1 MTEFI
6 SWRKCCIGLSVFMS
20 SILAELSS
28 AAVST
33 SPPPTKKARVVE
45 LSDNQKDSSVTVRN
59 HNSNSDSK
67 AMASEKNGQEAM
79 DTDAAGLDTNL
90 YSRQIYAL
98 GESAMIHLRKASV
111 IISGLGGV
119 GVEVAKN
126 LILGGIRNVTLHD
139 TKETQWLDLSA
150 QYYLTEND
158 IGKNRA
164 AASFERLAELNDSV
178 NCHLLM
184 NELTEDVIKQFDLV
198 VLTDSARSVQLKV
211 SGWTREHQKRLLI
224 VDARGLYSYIFADF
238 GDSFRV
244 DDPNGEQVKEFLI
257 EHVDAETG
265 DVITLEN
272 QMHGL
277 EDGDHVTFSEVKGM
291 TQLNDCAPIKI
302 TVKKPHVFNIGNVVK
317 TMSNYE
323 EGGRVKQVKVP
334 TYVTHKPLAE
344 SLADPEFVLWDFAKF
359 EYPSQLHALWS
370 ALYEFEAKHG
380 RSPRPRC
387 DSDVEL
393 LKAELPENISVDEK
407 LLKSFCYQAMGNLV
421 TIASVVGGI
430 AAQEAMKAVTHHM
443 TPLKQWL
450 YLDSEEALPG
460 DWSRFDNAKLTVEDC
475 KPRDCR
481 YDGQAAVFG
490 WKYQEE
496 LFSQRWFVVGAGAI
510 GCELLKNLAMM
521 GVACGEGGLIKITD
535 MDQIEISNLNR
546 QFLFRM
552 NDVGSKKSVVAARAV
567 KVFNKDVHIEAL
579 AERVGPDTEH
589 IFNDDFF
596 AELDGVA
603 NALDNVDARR
613 YMDRRCVYYRLP
625 LLESGTMGTKGNT
638 QVVYPHLTESY
649 GSSVDPP
656 EKDIPICTLKNFP
669 NEIQH
674 TIQWARDLF
683 EGLFT
688 APAET
693 ANQFLS
699 DERTFLERL
708 EQMNV
713 SQRTQL
719 LGQVKDA
726 LIDSK
731 PASAEDCVKWAR
743 MLFQENYHDNIAQML
758 HSFPPDQVTD
768 QGAKFWSGTKRC
780 PHVLEFDPSQ
790 EEHRNFVY
798 AASILRAEMYRLKP
812 LLDVDVVM
820 KIAKSVQPPPFK
832 PRAGVKIAVTEA
844 EAKENAETDDA
855 NADAMLEQ
863 LKVKLARL
871 HTKTI
876 PKLKPIDF
884 EKDDDTNHHMEM
896 ITAASNLRA
905 ENYNIQPAD
914 RMKTKQI
921 AGRIIPAIATTTATV
936 AGLVCVEFYKMIGT
950 TKPPLDRFKNG
961 FINLALPFFGFSEPI
976 AAPVKKY
983 NDASFTLW
991 DRLEIQ
997 GPKTLQEAVDW
1008 IQNETGL
1015 EVTMLSSG
1023 VSLIY
1028 SFFMDAKKRAHRMP
1042 MDVKAVVEDV
1052 SKRQLPDY
1060 QRSLVLEVMATDP
1073 NTDADVE
1080 VPYIRYVF
1088 A

>member
-1 MTEFI
+1 
-6 SWRKCCIGLSVFMS
+6 
-20 SILAELSS
+20 
-28 AAVST
+28 
-33 SPPPTKKARVVE
+33 
-45 LSDNQKDSSVTVRN
+45 
-59 HNSNSDSK
+59 
-67 AMASEKNGQEAM
+67 MASDKNGQEAM
-79 DTDAAGLDTNL
+79 DTDAAPLDTNL

-139 TKETQWLDLSA
+139 TKEARWLDLSA

-158 IGKNRA
+158 VGKNRA
-164 AASFERLAELNDSV
+164 AACFE
-178 NCHLLM
+178 
-184 NELTEDVIKQFDLV
+184 
-198 VLTDSARSVQLKV
+198 
-211 SGWTREHQKRLLI
+211 
-224 VDARGLYSYIFADF
+224 SYIFADF
-238 GDSFRV
+238 GESFRV
-244 DDPNGEQVKEFLI
+244 DDPNGEQVKE
-257 EHVDAETG
+257 
-265 DVITLEN
+265 
-272 QMHGL
+272 
-277 EDGDHVTFSEVKGM
+277 
-291 TQLNDCAPIKI
+291 
-302 TVKKPHVFNIGNVVK
+302 
-317 TMSNYE
+317 
-323 EGGRVKQVKVP
+323 
-334 TYVTHKPLAE
+334 
-344 SLADPEFVLWDFAKF
+344 
-359 EYPSQLHALWS
+359 
-370 ALYEFEAKHG
+370 HG
-380 RSPRPRC
+380 RSPKPRC
-387 DSDVEL
+387 NADVEL
-393 LKAELPENISVDEK
+393 LKAELPQDNSVNEK
-407 LLKSFCYQAMGNLV
+407 LFKSFCYQAMGNLV

-450 YLDSEEALPG
+450 YLDSDDALPG

-475 KPRDCR
+475 KPEGILYSSLMSVEAIRR
-481 YDGQAAVFG
+481 VP
-490 WKYQEE
+490 
-496 LFSQRWFVVGAGAI
+496 VGVWEAWALGAI

-521 GVACGEGGLIKITD
+521 GVACGKDGLIKITD

-552 NDVGSKKSVVAARAV
+552 DDVGSKKSVVAARGV
-567 KVFNKDVHIEAL
+567 KVFNKDVNIEAL
-579 AERVGPDTEH
+579 AERVGQDTEH

-613 YMDRRCVYYRLP
+613 YMDRRCVYYCLP

-693 ANQFLS
+693 ANQFLT
-699 DERTFLERL
+699 DERRFLERL

-719 LGQVKDA
+719 LAQVKDA

-743 MLFQENYHDNIAQML
+743 MLFQEHYHDNIAQML

-780 PHVLEFDPSQ
+780 PHVLTFDPSQ

-812 LLDVDVVM
+812 LLDVESVM
-820 KIAKSVQPPPFK
+820 
-832 PRAGVKIAVTEA
+832 
-844 EAKENAETDDA
+844 
-855 NADAMLEQ
+855 
-863 LKVKLARL
+863 
-871 HTKTI
+871 
-876 PKLKPIDF
+876 
-884 EKDDDTNHHMEM
+884 KDDDTNHHMEM

-936 AGLVCVEFYKMIGT
+936 AGLVCVEFYKVFTDFFLIIT
-950 TKPPLDRFKNG
+950 T
-961 FINLALPFFGFSEPI
+961 
-976 AAPVKKY
+976 
-983 NDASFTLW
+983 
-991 DRLEIQ
+991 
-997 GPKTLQEAVDW
+997 
-1008 IQNETGL
+1008 
-1015 EVTMLSSG
+1015 
-1023 VSLIY
+1023 
-1028 SFFMDAKKRAHRMP
+1028 
-1042 MDVKAVVEDV
+1042 
-1052 SKRQLPDY
+1052 
-1060 QRSLVLEVMATDP
+1060 
-1073 NTDADVE
+1073 
-1080 VPYIRYVF
+1080 
-1088 A
+1088 

>member
-1 MTEFI
+1 
-6 SWRKCCIGLSVFMS
+6 MS

-28 AAVST
+28 AAVPTS
-33 SPPPTKKARVVE
+33 SPPAKKARVVE
-45 LSDNQKDSSVTVRN
+45 LSDNQKDSSITFKN
-59 HNSNSDSK
+59 SNANSNSK
-67 AMASEKNGQEAM
+67 GMASEKNGQEAM
-79 DTDAAGLDTNL
+79 DVDGAGLDTNL

-98 GESAMIHLRKASV
+98 GESAMICLRKASV
-111 IISGLGGV
+111 VISGLGGV

-126 LILGGIRNVTLHD
+126 LILGGIRSVTLHD
-139 TKETQWLDLSA
+139 TKNTRWTDLSA
-150 QYYLTEND
+150 QYYLTEGD

-178 NCHLLM
+178 NCHLLVD
-184 NELTEDVIKQFDLV
+184 ELTEDVVKQFDLI
-198 VLTDSARSVQLKV
+198 VLTDAPRETQLNVSRWARA
-211 SGWTREHQKRLLI
+211 HQKLLL
-224 VDARGLYSYIFADF
+224 VADARGLYSYIFADF
-238 GDSFRV
+238 GESFRV
-244 DDPNGEQVKEFLI
+244 DDQNGEQVKEFLI

-277 EDGDHVTFSEVKGM
+277 EDGDYVTFSEVKGM
-291 TQLNDCAPIKI
+291 TELNNCAPLKI
-302 TVKKPHVFNIGNVVK
+302 TVKKKHVFNIGNAAK
-317 TMSNYE
+317 NLSPYE
-323 EGGRVKQVKVP
+323 EGGRAKQVKVP
-334 TYVTHKPLAE
+334 IVVSHKPLAD
-344 SLADPEFVLWDFAKF
+344 SLSDPEFVYWDFAKF
-359 EYPSQLHALWS
+359 DYPSQLHVLWS
-370 ALYEFEAKHG
+370 ALYAFESKHG
-380 RSPRPRC
+380 RSPKPRC
-387 DSDVEL
+387 DADVEL
-393 LKAELPENISVDEK
+393 LKAELPKDHSVNEK
-407 LLKSFCYQAMGNLV
+407 LLRSFCYQATGNLV
-421 TIASVVGGI
+421 TVSSVVGGI

-450 YLDSEEALPG
+450 YLDSDDALPG
-460 DWSRFDNAKLTVEDC
+460 DWSRFDSAKLTMEDC
-475 KPRDCR
+475 APRNSR

-490 WKYQEE
+490 WKYQEA
-496 LFSQRWFVVGAGAI
+496 LFAQKWFIVGAGAI
-510 GCELLKNLAMM
+510 GCELLKNLALM

-567 KVFNKDVHIEAL
+567 KNFNKDLRIEAL
-579 AERVGPDTEH
+579 SERVGSDTEH

-688 APAET
+688 GPAET

-699 DERTFLERL
+699 DERAFLERL

-743 MLFQENYHDNIAQML
+743 LLFQEHYHDNIAQML

-780 PHVLEFDPSQ
+780 PHVLQFDSAQ
-790 EEHRNFVY
+790 SFLKEEHRNFVY
-798 AASILRAEMYRLKP
+798 AASILRAQMYGLKP
-812 LLDVDVVM
+812 LLDVEQVM
-820 KIAKSVQPPPFK
+820 KVAKSVQPPPFK

-844 EAKENAETDDA
+844 EAKENAEADDA
-855 NADAMLEQ
+855 NADDMLEQ

-871 HTKTI
+871 NTKAI
-876 PKLKPIDF
+876 QKLNPIDF
-884 EKDDDTNHHMEM
+884 EKDDDSNHHMEM

-905 ENYNIQPAD
+905 ENYSIQPAD

-921 AGRIIPAIATTTATV
+921 AGRIIPAIATTTATI
-936 AGLVCVEFYKMIGT
+936 AGLVCIEFYKMIGSNKT
-950 TKPPLDRFKNG
+950 PITCFKNG

-983 NDASFTLW
+983 NDANFTLW

-1028 SFFMDAKKRAHRMP
+1028 SFFMDDKKRALRMP

-1052 SKRQLPDY
+1052 SKRQVPHY

-1073 NTDADVE
+1073 NTDNDVE
-1080 VPYIRYVF
+1080 VPYIRYIF

>member
-1 MTEFI
+1 
-6 SWRKCCIGLSVFMS
+6 
-20 SILAELSS
+20 
-28 AAVST
+28 
-33 SPPPTKKARVVE
+33 
-45 LSDNQKDSSVTVRN
+45 
-59 HNSNSDSK
+59 
-67 AMASEKNGQEAM
+67 MASDKNGQEAM
-79 DTDAAGLDTNL
+79 DTDAAALDTNL

-139 TKETQWLDLSA
+139 TKETRWLDLSA

-158 IGKNRA
+158 VGKNRA

-178 NCHLLM
+178 NCHLLV
-184 NELTEDVIKQFDLV
+184 NELTEDVVKQFDLV
-198 VLTDSARSVQLKV
+198 VLTDTARSVQLDV
-211 SGWTREHQKRLLI
+211 SRWTRAHNKRLLI

-238 GDSFRV
+238 GESFRV

-291 TQLNDCAPIKI
+291 TQLNDCAPLKV

-334 TYVTHKPLAE
+334 TYVSHKSLAE
-344 SLADPEFVLWDFAKF
+344 SLAEPEFVYWDFAKF
-359 EYPSQLHALWS
+359 DYPSQLHVLWT
-370 ALYEFEAKHG
+370 ALYAFEAKHG

-387 DSDVEL
+387 TADVEL
-393 LKAELPENISVDEK
+393 LKAELPEDSSVNEK
-407 LLKSFCYQAMGNLV
+407 LLKSFCFQAMGNLV
-421 TIASVVGGI
+421 TMASVVGGI

-450 YLDSEEALPG
+450 YLDSDDALPG
-460 DWSRFDNAKLTVEDC
+460 DWSRVIPGMMDKL
-475 KPRDCR
+475 R
-481 YDGQAAVFG
+481 YSDGNIKMSFPLRGGLSLVP
-490 WKYQEE
+490 
-496 LFSQRWFVVGAGAI
+496 GAI

-521 GVACGEGGLIKITD
+521 GVACGKDGLIKITD

-567 KVFNKDVHIEAL
+567 KVFNKDVNIEAL
-579 AERVGPDTEH
+579 AERVGSDTEH

-613 YMDRRCVYYRLP
+613 YMDRRCVYYCLP

-693 ANQFLS
+693 ANQFLT

-731 PASAEDCVKWAR
+731 PASPEDCVKWAR
-743 MLFQENYHDNIAQML
+743 LLFQEHYHDNIAQML

-812 LLDVDVVM
+812 LLDVEAVM

-844 EAKENAETDDA
+844 EAKENADTDDA
-855 NADAMLEQ
+855 NAEAMLEQ

-914 RMKTKQI
+914 RMK
-921 AGRIIPAIATTTATV
+921 
-936 AGLVCVEFYKMIGT
+936 VCE
-950 TKPPLDRFKNG
+950 
-961 FINLALPFFGFSEPI
+961 
-976 AAPVKKY
+976 
-983 NDASFTLW
+983 
-991 DRLEIQ
+991 
-997 GPKTLQEAVDW
+997 
-1008 IQNETGL
+1008 
-1015 EVTMLSSG
+1015 
-1023 VSLIY
+1023 
-1028 SFFMDAKKRAHRMP
+1028 
-1042 MDVKAVVEDV
+1042 
-1052 SKRQLPDY
+1052 
-1060 QRSLVLEVMATDP
+1060 
-1073 NTDADVE
+1073 
-1080 VPYIRYVF
+1080 
-1088 A
+1088 

>member
-1 MTEFI
+1 MASQHYRFWEGTELFKDP
-6 SWRKCCIGLSVFMS
+6 SIGV
-20 SILAELSS
+20 
-28 AAVST
+28 
-33 SPPPTKKARVVE
+33 K
-45 LSDNQKDSSVTVRN
+45 NY
-59 HNSNSDSK
+59 NSNSGPK

-79 DTDAAGLDTNL
+79 DTDAAALDTNL

-139 TKETQWLDLSA
+139 TKETRWLDLSA

-184 NELTEDVIKQFDLV
+184 NELTEDDVRQFDLV
-198 VLTDSARSVQLKV
+198 VLTDTARSVQLQV
-211 SGWTREHQKRLLI
+211 SQWTRAHQKRLLI

-291 TQLNDCAPIKI
+291 TQLNDCAPLKI

-334 TYVTHKPLAE
+334 TYVSHK
-344 SLADPEFVLWDFAKF
+344 SLADSLREPEFVYWDFAKF
-359 EYPSQLHALWS
+359 DYPTQLHALWS
-370 ALYEFEAKHG
+370 ALYAFEDKHG

-387 DSDVEL
+387 TADVEL
-393 LKAELPENISVDEK
+393 LKAELPEGTTVDEK
-407 LLKSFCYQAMGNLV
+407 LLKSFCFQAMGNLV

-450 YLDSEEALPG
+450 YLDSDDALPG

-475 KPRDCR
+475 KPRDSR

-521 GVACGEGGLIKITD
+521 GVACGKDGLIKITD

-552 NDVGSKKSVVAARAV
+552 NDVGSKKSVVAARGV
-567 KVFNKDVHIEAL
+567 KVFNKDVNIEAL
-579 AERVGPDTEH
+579 AERVGSDTEH

-812 LLDVDVVM
+812 LLDVEAVM

-844 EAKENAETDDA
+844 EAKENAESEDA

-936 AGLVCVEFYKMIGT
+936 AGLVCVEFYK
-950 TKPPLDRFKNG
+950 
-961 FINLALPFFGFSEPI
+961 
-976 AAPVKKY
+976 Y

-1052 SKRQLPDY
+1052 SKRPVPNY